1 VAGPDQ
7 LFADD
12 PATRLDAARAL
23 KGRHRRRMTEP
34 VPGWPSHSPG
44 ARNAWLLLVTTK
56 PPTWT
61 DALMAWPE
69 APLTLGE
76 PHPGFLYPD
85 PLGFWAEVRR
95 WAIEVFRP
103 DHPTWSTAEALAL
116 TALVHV
122 GDQPDS
128 LRLAQETCRPRT
140 TIFCDEAAWAAAGL
154 DVAVNP
160 LAVPDPHRPAWSTRA
175 GGPRWPTAPWWA
187 RRPST
192 PPCTGS
198 TGPPTSVRGSAT
210 LRGLKAVPRR
220 PMI

>member
-7 LFADD
+7 LFAAD
-12 PATRLDAARAL
+12 PAIRLEAARAL

-61 DALMAWPE
+61 DALIAWPE

-116 TALVHV
+116 TTLVHL
-122 GDQPDS
+122 GDQPER
-128 LRLAQETCRPRT
+128 LALAQETCRPRT
-140 TIFCDEAAWAAAGL
+140 TIFCDEAAWAAAHL

-160 LAVPDPHRPAWSTRA
+160 LAVPDPHRPGVVYEGWWATLADGTVVGKAPQHPSMHRVYRAADLSAWLRDAPRAQGGQRA
-175 GGPRWPTAPWWA
+175 GR
-187 RRPST
+187 
-192 PPCTGS
+192 
-198 TGPPTSVRGSAT
+198 
-210 LRGLKAVPRR
+210 
-220 PMI
+220 